1 MFTTNPTQS
10 NQEKI
15 QSNRDRDRVPGREEE
30 VLQGEVVDPG
40 KEVVEVMVGVDGL
53 ERVAR

>member
-15 QSNRDRDRVPGREEE
+15 QSKARDRVPGREEE
-30 VLQGEVVDPG
+30 VLQGEAVDPG
-40 KEVVEVMVGVDGL
+40 EEVVEVMVGVDGV
-53 ERVAR
+53 ERQA